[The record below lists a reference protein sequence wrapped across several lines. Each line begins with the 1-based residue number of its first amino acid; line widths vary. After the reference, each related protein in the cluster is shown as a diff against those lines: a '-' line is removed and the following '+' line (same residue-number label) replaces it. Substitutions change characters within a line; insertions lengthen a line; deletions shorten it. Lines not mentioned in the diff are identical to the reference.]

1 MCCVLVAS
9 TDKKTKECLLRSI
22 PKGYS
27 PKVVED
33 SSGAVL
39 GALDE
44 KVDLIIIDLEIK
56 GGFGLETIDIIK
68 KSKPTVPLVV
78 VSGNSSIDTGREVM
92 ERGVFYYLL
101 KPNSHE
107 FHLYVQKQIDQQTRL
122 CYQEP
127 CSLIPLGV

>member
-1 MCCVLVAS
+1 MCRVLVAS
-9 TDKKTKECLLRSI
+9 TDKKAKECLLRCI
-22 PKGYS
+22 PKDYS

-68 KSKPTVPLVV
+68 KSKPTVPLIVI
-78 VSGNSSIDTGREVM
+78 SGNSSIDTGREVM

-101 KPNSHE
+101 KPLNKKEVKEVIENALKRS
-107 FHLYVQKQIDQQTRL
+107 DGRR
-122 CYQEP
+122 P
-127 CSLIPLGV
+127 